1 MATLTFKGGVH
12 PYDGKELSKDKAIVP
27 YEPKGDMIYPV
38 SQHIGA
44 PAVPVVE
51 KGEQVKAGQCI
62 ARPGDGL
69 SVAIHSSV
77 DGIVQEVTA
86 QYIVVRR
93 TAEM

>member
-1 MATLTFKGGVH
+1 MRPDWGWRKA
-12 PYDGKELSKDKAIVP
+12 ELIQKVKI
-27 YEPKGDMIYPV
+27 ML

-51 KGEQVKAGQCI
+51 KGDQVVTGQCI
-62 ARPGDGL
+62 ARPAEGL

-86 QYIVVRR
+86 QYIAIRK
-93 TAEM
+93 TEIKGM